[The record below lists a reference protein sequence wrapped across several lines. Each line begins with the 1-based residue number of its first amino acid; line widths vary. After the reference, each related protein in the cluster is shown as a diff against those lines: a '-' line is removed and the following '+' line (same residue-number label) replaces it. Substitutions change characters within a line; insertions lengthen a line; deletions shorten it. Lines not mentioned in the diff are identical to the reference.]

1 MNRFKRYLSRW
12 RKDPDFRTLVNSSG
26 SLLITAVFAL
36 YNGWLG
42 IVHASGWHG
51 GICVY
56 YLLLLLLRGMILRS
70 EFPGSRKA
78 GMHRKGAFILY
89 GLLFFLLNLC
99 LIAPFALM
107 VKQQK
112 PVSMTLIPA
121 IIMAAYTVY
130 KVSMAAVNLKR
141 KRRSADP
148 LIRLLRTINFADA
161 LVSIVTLQN
170 TLIMVASGGV
180 NQSMLPL
187 TAVSSGVIWLMIV
200 GLTARNVSYE
210 YRMTGRQ

>member
-1 MNRFKRYLSRW
+1 MNRFRRYLSRW
-12 RKDPDFRTLVNSSG
+12 RKDFDFRTLVNSSG
-26 SLLITAVFAL
+26 SLLITAFFAL

-56 YLLLLLLRGMILRS
+56 YLLLLLLRGMIIRS
-70 EFPGSRKA
+70 EFPAAGKA
-78 GMHRKGAFILY
+78 ERRQKGAFILY

-107 VKQQK
+107 VRQEK

-121 IIMAAYTVY
+121 IVMAAYTVY

-148 LIRLLRTINFADA
+148 QIRLLTAINFVDA

-170 TLIMVASGGV
+170 TLIMVTSGGV

-187 TAVSSGVIWLMIV
+187 TAVTSGAIWLAIV
-200 GLTARNVSYE
+200 GLTAWNVFSE